1 MNWREMNKYLM
12 QLSEQELLN
21 MLNEERNGARRES
34 ALVRIHQRYSAL
46 RTIRERE
53 EILAEAKIV

>member
-1 MNWREMNKYLM
+1 MNKYLM